1 MYSIPFVV
9 LLGMGIVF
17 VGLVS
22 IIFLTMLMHYI
33 LKEREEIKKSEHLSE
48 RGSEEIQI
56 QEMESNLEFIMAVFT
71 VLSDDL
77 HMDLSNTRIT
87 VEKA

>member
-22 IIFLTMLMHYI
+22 IIFLTMLMSYVLMKQRPADNAI
-33 LKEREEIKKSEHLSE
+33 SST
-48 RGSEEIQI
+48 GTASEEKQ
-56 QEMESNLEFIMAVFT
+56 QQKTERDMEFISAVFT
-71 VLSDDL
+71 VLADDL
-77 HMDLSNTRIT
+77 RMDLTDARIT
-87 VEKA
+87 VEKL